1 MPHVLH
7 ARRAHGRQFA
17 HPIQRRLLTGAA
29 ISLAAIGAGACA
41 TATPV
46 GVPTVATPASS
57 PSSSSSTA
65 VQPALRW
72 PVRTAEHI
80 DLWLHAFSLI
90 SEDSSKV
97 RLYRRGYRDS
107 LVVLKNQ
114 RNVLTSLDANRAT
127 LVKRLSVSGGY
138 LQAQFLPFEFSN
150 WDAMKYAIERFL
162 QFEGEPRR
170 APDRETQARVA
181 LIASMFPAAADR
193 EWLRLFLAGA
203 IDERDRFFAAEHS
216 RIVRSR
222 AAVITS
228 VDSIWQQAYRS
239 KFERFLNNTSQR
251 QGDLLLSVPI
261 GGEGRTALG
270 PNRQTIVAVT
280 FPARSQDAVEVLYVF
295 AHEVTGSLV
304 GGVVGD
310 NTTPAEQR
318 AGTVDR
324 YVSMGQVQAGAMLLA
339 IIAPELRDGYVRYYL
354 QQAGERWDRA
364 TANASFDRTFALPAA
379 IRDALQRQI
388 DIVLSGI

>member
-1 MPHVLH
+1 MPHVLPLRTVLAH
-7 ARRAHGRQFA
+7 AV
-17 HPIQRRLLTGAA
+17 LTATA
-29 ISLAAIGAGACA
+29 IVAFGACA
-41 TATPV
+41 S
-46 GVPTVATPASS
+46 ATPAGAPPTPANTSS
-57 PSSSSSTA
+57 PSTA
-65 VQPALRW
+65 TNTAGSAASNAAAGVQPAVRW

-90 SEDSSKV
+90 SEDTAQV

-107 LVVLKNQ
+107 LVVVKNQ
-114 RNVLTSLDANRAT
+114 RNLLTSLDANRAT
-127 LVKRLSVSGGY
+127 LVKRLGVVGGY
-138 LQAQFLPFEFSN
+138 LQAQFLPFEFAN
-150 WDAMKYAIERFL
+150 WDAMRVAIERFL
-162 QFEGEPRR
+162 QFEGDPRR
-170 APDRETQARVA
+170 APDRETQMRVA
-181 LIASMFPAAADR
+181 LIASMFPSAADR
-193 EWLRLFLAGA
+193 EWLRLFLAGV
-203 IDERDRFFAAEHS
+203 IDERDRFFGAEHS
-216 RIVRSR
+216 RIVRTR

-228 VDSIWQQAYRS
+228 VDSLWQQAYRT

-261 GGEGRTALG
+261 GGEGRTATG

-280 FPARSQDAVEVLYVF
+280 FPARSADAVEVLYVF
-295 AHEVTGSLV
+295 AHEVTGALV
-304 GGVVGD
+304 GGVVSD

-324 YVSMGQVQAGAMLLA
+324 YVAMGQVQAGAMLLA

-354 QQAGERWDRA
+354 TQAGQRWDPA
-364 TANASFDRTFALPAA
+364 TANASFDRTFMLPSA